1 MVDRCFPVNEELDMN
16 ARSLSAFLLIG
27 VAVSSLHGQALHLD
41 VKSSGSALEL
51 SWPGSLLLPSGR
63 TVYPIYQVEQTT
75 DWLQWQP
82 SGSVVKGQGGGSP
95 MTRFIGPSESRSFFR
110 LRAQWEPA
118 VGAAIGSGGA
128 EVLGYDAAFEAELAR
143 VGQIS
148 TVEFQS
154 RYGFTNE
161 YLQTFG
167 WDPTTA
173 TYWDRFNA
181 DPAVNNVGLSR
192 TNKGYRYY
200 DFRLNDAELAALR
213 RNGFVVSERRAS
225 LTFAE
230 SFYRL
235 WNDDMPV
242 FVSTDAMLQ
251 AWHRSYDNMLI
262 ELEHFWLNKLVG
274 DMLDGMA
281 GQIPA
286 AQEEAGSG
294 PLRDSLL
301 DADYFLTVARSLH
314 AGSRLASALGQE
326 QRVRE
331 TLDAIDAEGF
341 NCITLFDNPRTV
353 DFSQFK
359 PRGHYENSDQLRRYF
374 KTMMWLGRTDLR
386 VAGNDY
392 DCDGNLLDPSR
403 RQLGTAIV
411 LGRLLALANQFEN
424 WQHFDRVIRTFV
436 GITDSM
442 TFAQLADLMS
452 AAGIRTLADIPTA
465 QTLADLQTEIERGTL
480 GVQNIRGDAFVA
492 PLGPQQ
498 LRLPRSFTVF
508 GQKFVLDSWAFSQV
522 VFDEILW
529 SGDEVLRRVPSCLDI
544 AFGVLANNHVVPD
557 LVERINDTSARTST
571 NHSVKWRDGKP
582 YQHNLAALRNVIDG
596 QADSIWEENIYMH
609 WLGTLRQLSGATT
622 DSTFPQAMRTRAWA
636 MKTLNTQMASWTQ
649 LRHDTILYA
658 KQSLTPPW
666 LCEYPDGFVEP
677 QVGFWRRLE
686 AMATRTANMIH
697 DLPMDGVVRISE
709 SESYSLGAIRTNQFR
724 FLMNFAGKTAALREI
739 AEQELRQEP
748 LSAVQLRFID
758 SLMQVGYTNYYA
770 GRVYGGWYP
779 SLYYK
784 HTFRIGNA
792 DAELTYPLNYGSTKY
807 DALAADVHTDLPDP
821 WSGDPGGILHQGV
834 GKVHLLYI
842 AVESGNR
849 RTIYAGPILSHYEWE
864 TPFPIRKADSEWKVD
879 LDTDQ
884 CPPHPTWTQSFLIPS
899 Q

>member
-1 MVDRCFPVNEELDMN
+1 MN
-16 ARSLSAFLLIG
+16 TRSWLGFILVSTALSN
-27 VAVSSLHGQALHLD
+27 LHGQALHLD
-41 VKSSGSALEL
+41 VRSDGPGLEL

-82 SGSVVKGQGGGSP
+82 SGPLVKGQGGNNP
-95 MTRFIGPSESRSFFR
+95 MTRFIAPSESRSFFR

-118 VGAAIGSGGA
+118 TGNAIGAGGGQ
-128 EVLGYDAAFEAELAR
+128 VLGYDAAFDAELQR
-143 VGQIS
+143 IGQIS
-148 TVEFQS
+148 TAEFQS
-154 RYGFTNE
+154 RYGVTNE

-173 TYWDRFNA
+173 AYWDRFNT
-181 DPAVNNVGLSR
+181 DPAVNNEGLSR

-213 RNGFVVSERRAS
+213 RNGFVVSERLAT

-262 ELEHFWLNKLVG
+262 ELEHFWLNNLVG
-274 DMLDGMA
+274 GMLDGMA
-281 GQIPA
+281 AQIA
-286 AQEEAGSG
+286 SAQQEVGSG

-314 AGSRLASALGQE
+314 SGGRLASALGQE
-326 QRVRE
+326 ERVRE
-331 TLDAIDAEGF
+331 TMDAIDAEGLD
-341 NCITLFDNPRTV
+341 CITLFDNPRSV

-359 PRGHYENSDQLRRYF
+359 PRGHYEDSAELRRYF

-386 VAGNDY
+386 VAGNDQ
-392 DCDGNLLDPSR
+392 DCDGNPLSPSR

-442 TFAQLADLMS
+442 TFAQLADLMT
-452 AAGIRTLADIPTA
+452 AAGIHTLADIPSQ

-480 GVQNIRGDAFVA
+480 GVQNIRGDAFLS
-492 PLGPQQ
+492 PLGPEQ

-508 GQKFVLDSWAFSQV
+508 GQKFILDSWAFSQV
-522 VFDEILW
+522 VFDGILW
-529 SGDEVLRRVPSCLDI
+529 NGNKVVRRVPSCLDV
-544 AFGVLANNHVVPD
+544 AFGVLANDHIVPD
-557 LVERINDTSARTST
+557 LVERLNNTSAITST
-571 NHSVKWRDGKP
+571 NHSVRWRDGKP

-609 WLGTLRQLSGATT
+609 WLSTLRQLSGSTT
-622 DSTFPQAMRTRAWA
+622 DATYPQAMRTRAWA
-636 MKTLNTQMASWTQ
+636 MKTLNTQLASWTQ

-658 KQSLTPPW
+658 KQSYTVPW

-677 QVGFWRRLE
+677 QVGFWRKLE
-686 AMATRTANMIH
+686 AMATQTANMIG
-697 DLPMDGVVRISE
+697 DLPMVGVVRISE
-709 SESYSLGAIRTNQFR
+709 WESYHLGAIRTNQVR
-724 FLMNFAGKTAALREI
+724 FLTNFAAKTAALREI

-748 LSAVQLRFID
+748 LNGDQLGFID
-758 SLMQVGYTNYYA
+758 SLMHEGHTNYA
-770 GRVYGGWYP
+770 AVRVYSGWYP
-779 SLYYK
+779 ALYYQ
-784 HTFRIGNA
+784 HTYQVGRGW
-792 DAELTYPLNYGSTKY
+792 DWSMTYPINYGATKY
-807 DALAADVHTDLPDP
+807 DALVADVHTDLPDP
-821 WSGDPGGILHQGV
+821 WVGDPGGILHQGV
-834 GKVHLLYI
+834 GKVNLLYI
-842 AVESGNR
+842 AVESGGR

-864 TPFPIRKADSEWKVD
+864 TPFPIRKTDLEWKVD
-879 LDTDQ
+879 LDANER
-884 CPPHPTWTQSFLIPS
+884 PPHSTWTQSFLVPS

>member
-1 MVDRCFPVNEELDMN
+1 MN
-16 ARSLSAFLLIG
+16 TRSWLGFFLVSAALSNLY
-27 VAVSSLHGQALHLD
+27 GQALHLD
-41 VKSSGSALEL
+41 VRSDGSGVEL

-63 TVYPIYQVEQTT
+63 TVYPIYQLEQTT
-75 DWLQWQP
+75 DWLQWRP
-82 SGSVVKGQGGGSP
+82 AGSLVKGEGGNNP
-95 MTRFIGPSESRSFFR
+95 MTRFIAPSESRSFFR
-110 LRAQWEPA
+110 LRAQWEPTT
-118 VGAAIGSGGA
+118 GSAIGSGGGQ
-128 EVLGYDAAFEAELAR
+128 VLGYDVAFDAELQR
-143 VGQIS
+143 IGQIS
-148 TVEFQS
+148 TADFQS
-154 RYGFTNE
+154 RYGLTNE

-173 TYWDRFNA
+173 TYWDRFNT
-181 DPAVNNVGLSR
+181 DPAVNNEGLSR

-213 RNGFVVSERRAS
+213 RNGFVVSERQAT

-262 ELEHFWLNKLVG
+262 ELEHFWLRKLVG

-281 GQIPA
+281 AQIPA
-286 AQEEAGSG
+286 AQQEVGGG

-326 QRVRE
+326 QRVRD
-331 TLDAIDAEGF
+331 TMDAIDAERL
-341 NCITLFDNPRTV
+341 NCMTLFDNSRWV

-359 PRGHYENSDQLRRYF
+359 PRGHYEDSVELRRYF

-386 VAGNDY
+386 VAGNDQ
-392 DCDGNLLDPSR
+392 DCDGNLLAPSR

-411 LGRLLALANQFEN
+411 LGRLLALADQFQN

-442 TFAQLADLMS
+442 TFAQLADLMT
-452 AAGIRTLADIPTA
+452 AAGVHTLGDIQSQ

-508 GQKFVLDSWAFSQV
+508 GQKFILDSWAFSQV

-529 SGDEVLRRVPSCLDI
+529 NESEVLRRVPSCLDI
-544 AFGVLANNHVVPD
+544 AFSVLANNHVVPE
-557 LVERINDTSARTST
+557 LVARINNTSAVTNT
-571 NHSVKWRDGKP
+571 NHSVRWRDGKP
-582 YQHNLAALRNVIDG
+582 YQHNLAAVRNVIDA
-596 QADSIWEENIYMH
+596 QADSIWEENIYTH
-609 WLGTLRQLSGATT
+609 WLGALRQLSGATT
-622 DSTFPQAMRTRAWA
+622 DAIYPQAMRTRAWA
-636 MKTLNTQMASWTQ
+636 MKTLNTQLASWTQ

-658 KQSLTPPW
+658 KQSYTYPW

-677 QVGFWRRLE
+677 QVAFWRRLE
-686 AMATRTANMIH
+686 AMAAQTANMIRN
-697 DLPMDGVVRISE
+697 LPMDGVVGI
-709 SESYSLGAIRTNQFR
+709 YDLGWIRTNQIR
-724 FLMNFAGKTAALREI
+724 FLTNFVAKTAALREI

-748 LSAVQLRFID
+748 LSATQLRFID
-758 SLMQVGYTNYYA
+758 SLMHEGHTNYA
-770 GRVYGGWYP
+770 AVRVYGGWYP
-779 SLYYK
+779 ELYYQ
-784 HTFRIGNA
+784 HTYRIGTTG
-792 DAELTYPLNYGSTKY
+792 DWLTYPINYGATKY
-807 DALAADVHTDLPDP
+807 DALVADVHTDLPDP
-821 WSGDPGGILHQGV
+821 WVGDPGGILHQGV
-834 GKVHLLYI
+834 GKVNLLYV
-842 AVESGNR
+842 AVESGDR

-864 TPFPIRKADSEWKVD
+864 TPSPIRKTDIEWKVD
-879 LDTDQ
+879 LDTNTR
-884 CPPHPTWTQSFLIPS
+884 PPPPPWTQSFLVPA

>member
-1 MVDRCFPVNEELDMN
+1 MGFILVS
-16 ARSLSAFLLIG
+16 AALSNLY
-27 VAVSSLHGQALHLD
+27 GQALHLGVRSD
-41 VKSSGSALEL
+41 GSALEL
-51 SWPGSLLLPSGR
+51 NWPGSLLLPSGR
-63 TVYPIYQVEQTT
+63 TVYPIYQVEQTA
-75 DWLQWQP
+75 DWLQWRP
-82 SGSVVKGQGGGSP
+82 SGAAVKGQGGSGP
-95 MTRFIGPSESRSFFR
+95 MTRFIAPSESRSFFR

-118 VGAAIGSGGA
+118 TGSAIGDGGA
-128 EVLGYDAAFEAELAR
+128 QVLGYDTAFDAELQR
-143 VGQIS
+143 IGQIS
-148 TVEFQS
+148 AAEFQS
-154 RYGFTNE
+154 RYGVTNE

-173 TYWDRFNA
+173 AYWDRFNT
-181 DPAVNNVGLSR
+181 DPAVNNEGLSR

-213 RNGFVVSERRAS
+213 RNGFVVSERRAT

-242 FVSTDAMLQ
+242 FISTDTMLQ

-262 ELEHFWLNKLVG
+262 ELEHFWLRKLVG

-281 GQIPA
+281 AQIPT
-286 AQEEAGSG
+286 AQQEVGTG

-326 QRVRE
+326 ARVRE
-331 TLDAIDAEGF
+331 TMDAIDAEGLD
-341 NCITLFDNPRTV
+341 CITLFDNPRTV

-359 PRGHYENSDQLRRYF
+359 PRGHYEDSDELRRYF

-386 VAGNDY
+386 VAGNDQN
-392 DCDGNLLDPSR
+392 CAGKPLPPSR

-411 LGRLLALANQFEN
+411 LGRLLALANQFKN

-442 TFAQLADLMS
+442 TFAQLADLMT
-452 AAGIRTLADIPTA
+452 AAGIRTLADIPSE
-465 QTLADLQTEIERGTL
+465 QTLADLQAEIERGTL

-492 PLGPQQ
+492 PLGPEQ

-508 GQKFVLDSWAFSQV
+508 GQKFILDSWAFSQV

-529 SGDEVLRRVPSCLDI
+529 NGNEVLRRVPSCLDV
-544 AFGVLANNHVVPD
+544 AFGVLANNHVVPE
-557 LVERINDTSARTST
+557 LVERIDNTSAITST
-571 NHSVKWRDGKP
+571 NHSVRWRDGKP
-582 YQHNLAALRNVIDG
+582 YQHNLAALRNVIDA
-596 QADSIWEENIYMH
+596 QADSIWEENIYMN
-609 WLGTLRQLSGATT
+609 WLGTLRQLSGSTT
-622 DSTFPQAMRTRAWA
+622 DAMYPQAMRTRAWA
-636 MKTLNTQMASWTQ
+636 MKTLNTQLASWTQ

-658 KQSLTPPW
+658 KQSYTVPW

-686 AMATRTANMIH
+686 AMATQTGNMIR
-697 DLPMDGVVRISE
+697 DLPMDGVVTISDW
-709 SESYSLGAIRTNQFR
+709 ESYNLGAIRTNQVR
-724 FLMNFAGKTAALREI
+724 FLTNFAAKTAALREI

-748 LSAVQLRFID
+748 LSPAQLLFID
-758 SLMQVGYTNYYA
+758 SLMHEGHTNY
-770 GRVYGGWYP
+770 GGVRVYSGWYP
-779 SLYYK
+779 TLYYQ
-784 HTFRIGNA
+784 HTYQIGKGW
-792 DAELTYPLNYGSTKY
+792 DWSMTYPINYGATKY
-807 DALAADVHTDLPDP
+807 DALVADVHTDLPDP
-821 WSGDPGGILHQGV
+821 WVSDPGGILHQGV

-842 AVESGNR
+842 AVESGGR

-864 TPFPIRKADSEWKVD
+864 TPFPIRKTDLEWKVD
-879 LDTDQ
+879 LDTDDR
-884 CPPHPTWTQSFLIPS
+884 PPHPPWTQSFLVPS

>member
-1 MVDRCFPVNEELDMN
+1 MN
-16 ARSLSAFLLIG
+16 TRSWLGFILISAALSNLY
-27 VAVSSLHGQALHLD
+27 GQALHLGVRSD
-41 VKSSGSALEL
+41 GPGLEL

-63 TVYPIYQVEQTT
+63 TVYPIYQIEQTT

-82 SGSVVKGQGGGSP
+82 SGPLVKGQGGNNP
-95 MTRFIGPSESRSFFR
+95 MTRFISPSESRSFFR
-110 LRAQWEPA
+110 LRAQWEA
-118 VGAAIGSGGA
+118 VTGSATGDGGA
-128 EVLGYDAAFEAELAR
+128 QVLGYDAAFDAELER

-148 TVEFQS
+148 TAEFQS
-154 RYGFTNE
+154 RYGVTNE

-181 DPAVNNVGLSR
+181 DPAVNNEGLSR

-200 DFRLNDAELAALR
+200 DFRLNDAELAALH
-213 RNGFVVSERRAS
+213 RNGFVVSERRS
-225 LTFAE
+225 TLTFAE

-242 FVSTDAMLQ
+242 FVSTDAILQ

-262 ELEHFWLNKLVG
+262 ELEHFWLLKLVG

-281 GQIPA
+281 AQLPA
-286 AQEEAGSG
+286 AQQEVGSG

-331 TLDAIDAEGF
+331 TMDAIDAEDLS
-341 NCITLFDNPRTV
+341 CITLFDNPRWV

-359 PRGHYENSDQLRRYF
+359 PRGHYEDSTELRRYF

-386 VAGNDY
+386 VAGNDQ
-392 DCDGNLLDPSR
+392 DCDGNLLSPSR

-442 TFAQLADLMS
+442 TFAQLADLMT
-452 AAGIRTLADIPTA
+452 AAGIRTLADIPNQ
-465 QTLADLQTEIERGTL
+465 QTLADLQTEIEHGTL
-480 GVQNIRGDAFVA
+480 GVQNIRGDAFLS
-492 PLGPQQ
+492 PLGPEQ

-508 GQKFVLDSWAFSQV
+508 GQKFILDSWVLSQV
-522 VFDEILW
+522 VFDNILW
-529 SGDEVLRRVPSCLDI
+529 SGDKVVRRVPSCLDI
-544 AFGVLANNHVVPD
+544 AFSVLANNHVVPNI
-557 LVERINDTSARTST
+557 VERINNTSAFVST
-571 NHSVKWRDGKP
+571 NHSARWRDGKP

-596 QADSIWEENIYMH
+596 QADAIWEENIYMH
-609 WLGTLRQLSGATT
+609 WLDTLRQLSGSTT
-622 DSTFPQAMRTRAWA
+622 DATYPQAMRTRAWA
-636 MKTLNTQMASWTQ
+636 MKTLNTQLASWTQ

-658 KQSLTPPW
+658 KQSYTVPW

-686 AMATRTANMIH
+686 AMATQTANMIR
-697 DLPMDGVVRISE
+697 DLPMDG
-709 SESYSLGAIRTNQFR
+709 LGFMQTNQVR
-724 FLMNFAGKTAALREI
+724 FLTNFAAKTAALREI

-748 LSAVQLRFID
+748 LSPAQLLFID
-758 SLMQVGYTNYYA
+758 SLMHEGHTNYA
-770 GRVYGGWYP
+770 AVRVYGGWYP
-779 SLYYK
+779 ALYYQPYQ
-784 HTFRIGNA
+784 IGPGW
-792 DAELTYPLNYGSTKY
+792 DWSMTYPINYGATKY
-807 DALAADVHTDLPDP
+807 DALVADVHTDVPDP
-821 WSGDPGGILHQGV
+821 WVGDPGGILHQGV

-842 AVESGNR
+842 AVDSGSR
-849 RTIYAGPILSHYEWE
+849 RTIYAGPVLSHYEWE
-864 TPFPIRKADSEWKVD
+864 TPFSIRKTDLEWKVD
-879 LDTDQ
+879 LDNPDPDTNER
-884 CPPHPTWTQSFLIPS
+884 PPHPTWTQSFLVPS

>member
-1 MVDRCFPVNEELDMN
+1 MK
-16 ARSLSAFLLIG
+16 ARSWLGFILVS
-27 VAVSSLHGQALHLD
+27 VAVSNLYGQALHLD
-41 VKSSGSALEL
+41 VRSDEPGLKL

-63 TVYPIYQVEQTT
+63 TVYPIYQVEQTA

-82 SGSVVKGQGGGSP
+82 SGPLVKGQGGNNP
-95 MTRFIGPSESRSFFR
+95 MTRFISPSESRSFFR
-110 LRAQWEPA
+110 VRAQWEPA
-118 VGAAIGSGGA
+118 TGSAIGDGGA
-128 EVLGYDAAFEAELAR
+128 QVLGYDAAFDAELQR
-143 VGQIS
+143 IGQIS
-148 TVEFQS
+148 TAEFQS
-154 RYGFTNE
+154 RYGVTNE

-173 TYWDRFNA
+173 TYWDRFNI
-181 DPAVNNVGLSR
+181 DPAVNNEGLSR

-200 DFRLNDAELAALR
+200 DFRLNDAELDLLR

-274 DMLDGMA
+274 DMLEGMA
-281 GQIPA
+281 AQIPA
-286 AQEEAGSG
+286 AQQEVGSG

-314 AGSRLASALGQE
+314 TGSGLASAFGQE
-326 QRVRE
+326 GRVRE
-331 TLDAIDAEGF
+331 TMDAINAEELD
-341 NCITLFDNPRTV
+341 CITLFDNPRLV

-359 PRGHYENSDQLRRYF
+359 IRGHYENSEELRRYF
-374 KTMMWLGRTDLR
+374 KTVMWLGRTDLR
-386 VAGNDY
+386 VAGNDQG
-392 DCDGNLLDPSR
+392 CDGRPLSPSQ

-411 LGRLLALANQFEN
+411 LTRLLALANQFEN
-424 WQHFDRVIRTFV
+424 WRHFDRVIRTFV

-442 TFAQLADLMS
+442 TFAQLADLMT
-452 AAGIRTLADIPTA
+452 AAGIRTLADIPSQ

-480 GVQNIRGDAFVA
+480 GVQNIRGDAFIA
-492 PLGPQQ
+492 PLGPDQ

-529 SGDEVLRRVPSCLDI
+529 SGGEVLRRVPSCLDI

-557 LVERINDTSARTST
+557 LVERINNTSAVTST
-571 NHSVKWRDGKP
+571 NHSVRWRDGKP
-582 YQHNLAALRNVIDG
+582 YQHNLAALRNVIDN
-596 QADSIWEENIYMH
+596 QADSVWEENIYMH
-609 WLGTLRQLSGATT
+609 WLGALRQLSGSTT
-622 DSTFPQAMRTRAWA
+622 DAMYPQAMRTRAWA

-658 KQSLTPPW
+658 KPSYTPPW

-686 AMATRTANMIH
+686 AMATRTANMIR
-697 DLPMDGVVRISE
+697 DLPMDGVVRMSE
-709 SESYSLGAIRTNQFR
+709 LESYDLAAIRTNQVR
-724 FLMNFAGKTAALREI
+724 FLTNFAGKTAALREI

-748 LSAVQLRFID
+748 LSAAQLRFID
-758 SLMQVGYTNYYA
+758 SLMQVGYTNYFA

-779 SLYYK
+779 SLYYQR
-784 HTFRIGNA
+784 TFRIGGNA
-792 DAELTYPLNYGSTKY
+792 DAELAYPLNFGSTKY
-807 DALAADVHTDLPDP
+807 DALAADVHTDLPDS
-821 WSGDPGGILHQGV
+821 WAGDPGGILHQGV

-864 TPFPIRKADSEWKVD
+864 TPFSIRKTDSEWKVD
-879 LDTDQ
+879 LDTDER
-884 CPPHPTWTQSFLIPS
+884 PPHPTWTQSFLVPS